1 MVRIKQYQQ
10 QVEAKP
16 VAHEYLKAD
25 TQGAFGE
32 QLANAYVSLG
42 ESVQNVQH
50 AVLRYNDQQNRT
62 KALELSNEL
71 YRWEE
76 EKLHSKDGYYN
87 QFGRN
92 ASGKAQAYIDDFDNY
107 ARTKA
112 KELGL
117 DGLGSQQYVEFVINQ
132 RKEKIS
138 RGIMAHDLKQTQEAE
153 KNEAGL
159 LLQNLQNS
167 AIEYRNNDFELDK
180 NLKDIKKAS
189 NIYGKTSN
197 LDDSQIQLLELGNV
211 SDTLAKVINS
221 ALSEGSLRAGAL
233 YEKYKDQLTPDMKVK
248 LGDAVNNLNNKYTAR
263 DFAQSCFSSGL
274 TEQQAF
280 ERAYTDTNIESRD
293 SKIAAVNFLYGTRE
307 RLEKEQY
314 QKIMDDTLNKI
325 VQTQNPDDIPADLKP
340 ADRKKLLKYCIN
352 GGTSD
357 GMTYNELFEM
367 SYENADNFAKLNL
380 NQYALNMSDSQL
392 KQLQELQHKISEH
405 GYTTFE
411 MSDVKEVA
419 NQFGFLSGV
428 KKDELADVMNTY
440 VNAEERRRGRKLYDK
455 ETSTHTDEYA
465 QRMEWFA
472 YQDKDGKN
480 RTYDIIKNFTADK
493 EEFYDKIASGVLYYA
508 KVNRK
513 MPDAKA
519 FNDIVY
525 TWAYKLKNKE
535 KEGII
540 QYTKNTQGLKPATV
554 EVSNSV
560 IGLYNAVGLKNI
572 QPTSAF
578 RAGDPQYHGKGEAVD
593 FPMANPSVTTQQKIQ
608 LVQGLVAL
616 NQYYNIKVGT
626 SDPVILNAFKSHVGG
641 EGKLIQNLTSYDSSH
656 GTNHTD
662 HIHITVRGVRKQNSQ
677 NTTVKMKYTDG
688 QIFEVPIYDVQN
700 ALLNG
705 MERI

>member
-10 QVEAKP
+10 QVNAEP

-25 TQGAFGE
+25 THGAFGE
-32 QLANAYVSLG
+32 QLASAYVSLG

-62 KALELSNEL
+62 KYLEWSNEL
-71 YRWEE
+71 YKWEK
-76 EKLHSKDGYYN
+76 EKLNSKNGYYN

-92 ASGKAQAYIDDFDNY
+92 ASGKAQFYIDDFDNY

-112 KELGL
+112 KEIGL
-117 DGLGSQQYVEFVINQ
+117 DGFGSQQYVEFVINA

-180 NLKDIKKAS
+180 NIEDIKKAS
-189 NIYGKTSN
+189 NIYGKTAN
-197 LDDSQIQLLELGNV
+197 LDDSQIKLLQLGNV
-211 SDTLAKVINS
+211 SDTLSKVIQSALAEGNLRAKV
-221 ALSEGSLRAGAL
+221 LFD
-233 YEKYKDQLTPDMKVK
+233 KYKDKLTPDEQVR
-248 LGDAVNNLNNKYTAR
+248 LSNAVNNLDNKYMAR
-263 DFAQSCFSSGL
+263 DFAQNCFSSGL

-280 ERAYTDTNIESRD
+280 ERAYADTNIESRD
-293 SKIAAVNFLYGTRE
+293 SKIAAINFLYGTRE

-314 QKIMDDTLNKI
+314 QKLMDDTLDKI
-325 VQTQNPDDIPADLKP
+325 VQTQNPDDIPNEIKP
-340 ADRKKLLKYCIN
+340 ADRKKFLQYCLN

-357 GMTYNELFEM
+357 GMTYNNLFEM

-380 NQYALNMSDSQL
+380 NQYALNMSESQL

-455 ETSTHTDEYA
+455 ETQTHTDELA

-472 YQDKDGKN
+472 YEDKKGN
-480 RTYDIIKNFTADK
+480 RTYDVMKNFTADK
-493 EEFYDKIASGVLYYA
+493 EEFYDKIASGVLYYT

-519 FNDIVY
+519 FNDIVNS
-525 TWAYKLKNKE
+525 WAYKLKNQE

-540 QYTKNTQGLKPATV
+540 QYTKNIQGLKPATV
-554 EVSNSV
+554 DVSNNV
-560 IGLYNAVGLKNI
+560 IRLYNAMGLKNI
-572 QPTSAF
+572 QPTSAY
-578 RAGDPQYHGKGEAVD
+578 RAGDPQHHGKGEAVD
-593 FPMANPSVTTQQKIQ
+593 FPMANPQVSQQQKYQIM
-608 LVQGLVAL
+608 QGLVAL
-616 NQYYNIKVGT
+616 NQYYKIKVGT

-641 EGKLIQNLTSYDSSH
+641 EGKLIQDLSKYDSSH
-656 GTNHTD
+656 GTNHIN
-662 HIHITVRGVRKQNSQ
+662 HIHITVNGVRTQNNQ
-677 NTTVKMKYTDG
+677 TTVKMSAPNG
-688 QIFEVPIYDVQN
+688 QIYNVPIDKVQT

>member
-1 MVRIKQYQQ
+1 MARIKQYQQ
-10 QVEAKP
+10 QVNNERTP
-16 VAHEYLKAD
+16 HEYLKAD
-25 TQGAFGE
+25 THGAFGE
-32 QLANAYVSLG
+32 QIARAYVSLG
-42 ESVQNVQH
+42 ESIDSAEH
-50 AVLRYNDQQNRT
+50 ALIRYNDQRNRT

-71 YRWEE
+71 YKWEE

-92 ASGKAQAYIDDFDNY
+92 ASGKAQFYIDDFDNY

-117 DGLGSQQYVEFVINQ
+117 DGFGSQQYVEFVINQ

-180 NLKDIKKAS
+180 SLNEIKKAS
-189 NIYGKTSN
+189 YIYGKGSN
-197 LDDSQIQLLELGNV
+197 LDDTQIELMQQANT
-211 SDTLAKVINS
+211 SDTIAKVISS
-221 ALSEGSLRAGAL
+221 ALSEGSLKAQTL
-233 YEKYKDQLTPDMKVK
+233 YEKYKDQLTPDAKVR
-248 LGDAVNNLNNKYTAR
+248 LGDAVNNLNNKYMAR
-263 DFAQSCFSSGL
+263 DFAQNCFGSGL

-280 ERAYTDTNIESRD
+280 ERAYADTNIESRD
-293 SKIAAVNFLYGTRE
+293 SKIAAINFLYGTRE

-314 QKIMDDTLNKI
+314 QKLMDDTLDKI
-325 VQTQNPDDIPADLKP
+325 VQTQNPDDIPNEIKP
-340 ADRKKLLKYCIN
+340 ADRKKFLQYCLN
-352 GGTSD
+352 GGASD
-357 GMTYNELFEM
+357 GMTYNNLFEM

-392 KQLQELQHKISEH
+392 KQLKELQHNISEH

-419 NQFGFLSGV
+419 KQFGFLSGV
-428 KKDELADVMNTY
+428 KKDELAEVMNAY
-440 VNAEERRRGRKLYDK
+440 VNAEERRRGRKLYNK
-455 ETSTHTDEYA
+455 ETQTHTDEYA
-465 QRMEWFA
+465 QRMQWFA
-472 YQDKDGKN
+472 YQDKNGKS
-480 RTYDIIKNFTADK
+480 TYDIMKNFTADK
-493 EEFYDKIASGVLYYA
+493 EEFYDKVASGVLYYT

-519 FNDIVY
+519 FNDIVNS
-525 TWAYKLKNKE
+525 WAYKLKNQE

-554 EVSNSV
+554 DVSNNV
-560 IGLYNAVGLKNI
+560 IRLYNAMGLKNI
-572 QPTSAF
+572 QPTSAY
-578 RAGDPQYHGKGEAVD
+578 RAGDPQHHGKGEAVD
-593 FPMANPSVTTQQKIQ
+593 FPMANPQVTPQQKIQ

-626 SDPVILNAFKSHVGG
+626 SDPDILNNFKSHVGG
-641 EGKLIQNLTSYDSSH
+641 EGKLIQNLTDYDNSR
-656 GTNHTD
+656 GTNHKD
-662 HIHITVRGVRKQNSQ
+662 HIHITVRGIREQNRQ
-677 NTTVKMKYTDG
+677 TTVKMSAPNG
-688 QIFEVPIYDVQN
+688 QIYNVPIDKVN
-700 ALLNG
+700 MALLNG